1 VEEEEK
7 ASWLQASGSKSKSK
21 ISKVGSFWGKQPL
34 PLVEVSTSRRE
45 PSDANHRDVMGDVSL
60 GGQIDYYR

>member
-1 VEEEEK
+1 
-7 ASWLQASGSKSKSK
+7 
-21 ISKVGSFWGKQPL
+21 VGSFWGKQPL